1 MPLIKFTDDPVVK
14 KLRWVMVAAIL
25 FSMVNTLAGQP
36 ARFWLN
42 PEKAIR
48 GDGLRLHNPLNHTF
62 EFCLGLGWQTYLL
75 SCLIYVALALLT
87 VSILPRMAALIAC
100 LSAIFGHYF
109 GACNW
114 LAVRWHL
121 GFVGIGGY
129 GMLLSAAIVWTFSP
143 MLHQTGRQVIKR
155 LRWVMLV
162 AMLLDQLITLRGQ
175 PDSYWAN
182 PQTVH
187 EANELWRWFLVQA

>member
-87 VSILPRMAALIAC
+87 VSVLPRMAALIAC

-162 AMLLDQLITLRGQ
+162 AMLLD
-175 PDSYWAN
+175 
-182 PQTVH
+182 
-187 EANELWRWFLVQA
+187 